1 MGKQA
6 SNLLMTVCLSA
17 VQLLVVAYCAWRF
30 RHSTLFVVILTA
42 GVVVTWFIPRR
53 FATLVLGCSLLAVRV
68 AAFLMERDN
77 EVGWTAALL
86 VLTTGAVVA
95 WRE

>member
-1 MGKQA
+1 M
-6 SNLLMTVCLSA
+6 CLSA
-17 VQLLVVAYCAWRF
+17 AQLLVVAYCAWKF

-68 AAFLMERDN
+68 AAFLMETN
-77 EVGWTAALL
+77 SEIGWTAALL
-86 VLTTGAVVA
+86 VVVTGAVVA